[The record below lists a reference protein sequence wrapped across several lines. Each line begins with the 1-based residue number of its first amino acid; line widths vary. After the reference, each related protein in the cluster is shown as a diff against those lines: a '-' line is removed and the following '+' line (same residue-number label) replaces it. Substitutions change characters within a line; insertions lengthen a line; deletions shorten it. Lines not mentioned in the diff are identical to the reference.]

1 MDHPT
6 PERLQLYVDQ
16 RLGDAERSAVDS
28 HLSGCEA
35 CSEHL
40 GELRRLLHGLETM
53 TELALPAEF
62 AADMAEEVAPSD
74 ALEVAPARRTLL
86 VQAGMCLIIL
96 LTAGALLTVVDTPVT
111 DPSDDVMGMVDV
123 LLGSPFQADAN
134 IVAVLAII
142 ALAGAAVLA
151 VLLGASP
158 RPRPRSRPANGA
170 AERVPRRR
178 H

>member
-1 MDHPT
+1 MDHPN

-16 RLGDAERSAVDS
+16 RLGDGERASVDS

-35 CSEHL
+35 CSEHV
-40 GELRRLLHGLETM
+40 GELRRLLRGLESM

-62 AADMAEEVAPSD
+62 AADMAEEVAPSESM
-74 ALEVAPARRTLL
+74 EVAPARRALL

-96 LTAGALLTVVDTPVT
+96 LTAGALMTVVDTPVT
-111 DPSDDVMGMVDV
+111 DPSDDVIGMVDV

-151 VLLGASP
+151 CLLGASP
-158 RPRPRSRPANGA
+158 RPRRRSQPADA
-170 AERVPRRR
+170 APERVPRRR